1 VPPGA
6 DQRAR
11 RLTASTGCCPM
22 NEAEIRIA
30 QTLLPCDWTPL
41 RDVVL
46 PVISF
51 FGGNRGPGLAI
62 SNRYLH
68 EGLLELALVAP
79 DGTMTEFSRMDCEHR
94 TIHAPQLNPA
104 EGVRVE
110 PYEAGQHFARL
121 AKLASPATATP
132 PADRQLPAA
141 ERPQASASASPPPPE
156 SSSPE
161 RIDKVGP
168 ATPKTLPDTPE
179 MILSELGL
187 KGFQQEAIANAVIE
201 HELDLPEDLKPADLC
216 NTVRR
221 LQKHKAQAR
230 GDQLPNPPG
239 WDACDDFVK
248 ALRTWRAKGL

>member
-1 VPPGA
+1 
-6 DQRAR
+6 
-11 RLTASTGCCPM
+11 M

-179 MILSELGL
+179 MILSVLGL
-187 KGFQQEAIANAVIE
+187 KGFQQEAIAKAVL
-201 HELDLPEDLKPADLC
+201 ELYGRAPPESLTPGKLRKDLAAL
-216 NTVRR
+216 
-221 LQKHKAQAR
+221 HKAQAAKAKAR
-230 GDQLPNPPG
+230 GDAPPAEPAK
-239 WDACDDFVK
+239 WDACKDFVV
-248 ALRTWRAKGL
+248 ALRAWRARTESPQ